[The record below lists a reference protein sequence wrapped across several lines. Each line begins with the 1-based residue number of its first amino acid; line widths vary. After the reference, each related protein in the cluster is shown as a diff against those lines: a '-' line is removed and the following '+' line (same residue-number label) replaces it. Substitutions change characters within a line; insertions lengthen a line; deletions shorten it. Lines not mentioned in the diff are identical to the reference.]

1 MPYYTITNKKTGQ
14 DSEVMCSYDSLQQ
27 WLSKNKD
34 WEQGVGSFP
43 KIVGGLSTDSGK
55 LPEGFKD
62 TLREMKKIHPHGKGA
77 DHLV

>member
-1 MPYYTITNKKTGQ
+1 MTNKKTEKTE
-14 DSEVMCSYDSLQQ
+14 DMILSYDDMKEMVSSGK
-27 WLSKNKD
+27 WTR
-34 WEQGVGSFP
+34 EITAP
-43 KIVGGLSTDSGK
+43 KIIGGTSTDSGK

>member
-1 MPYYTITNKKTGQ
+1 MTNKSTKK
-14 DSEVMCSYDSLQQ
+14 SEDMLLSYDKMKEMVDSGK
-27 WLSKNKD
+27 WDREITAPS
-34 WEQGVGSFP
+34 
-43 KIVGGLSTDSGK
+43 IIGGTSNDSGK